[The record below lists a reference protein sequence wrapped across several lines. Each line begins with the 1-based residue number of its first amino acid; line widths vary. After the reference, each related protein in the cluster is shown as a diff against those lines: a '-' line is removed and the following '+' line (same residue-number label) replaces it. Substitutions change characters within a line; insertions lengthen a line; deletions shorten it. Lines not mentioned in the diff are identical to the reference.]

1 MERWHGLSEVPPGWG
16 VPGGCVVTIGFF
28 DGVHQGHQRVVR
40 RAVDLARQRGAAAV
54 ALTFDPHPSEV
65 VRPGAHPPLLS
76 TPAHRMDLMQALG
89 VDAVLVLPFTLELSK
104 LTPEEFV
111 QQVLVDRLH
120 VIGVVVG
127 QNFRFG
133 HRAAGTVETLAELGK
148 DYGFTAEGLPLA
160 TPGAGGEAGTEA
172 RFSSTDVRRMVLA
185 GDVETAATRLGRPHR
200 VEGTVVRGAQ
210 RGREMGFPT
219 ANVDTPAH
227 TAIPA
232 DGVYAGW
239 LVVDG
244 EPLPAA
250 ISVGTN
256 PTFAGT
262 ARTVEAYAIG
272 RTDLELYGKYVAVDF
287 LARLRGQERFDSMEE
302 LIKRMN
308 QDVEEAQRLLAASG
322 DGEEAVEHPAA
333 EVEG

>member
-16 VPGGCVVTIGFF
+16 VPGGCVVTVGFF

-40 RAVDLARQRGAAAV
+40 RAVDLARARGVPAV

-65 VRPGAHPPLLS
+65 VRPGSHPPLLS

-89 VDAVLVLPFTLELSK
+89 VDAVLVLPFTVELSK

-111 QQVLVDRLH
+111 RQVLVDRLH
-120 VIGVVVG
+120 ATAVVVG

-133 HRAAGTVETLAELGK
+133 HRAAGNVQTLAELGGH
-148 DYGFTAEGLPLA
+148 YGFTAQTLPLA
-160 TPGAGGEAGTEA
+160 APDETAQAGAET

-185 GDVETAATRLGRPHR
+185 GDVETAARWLGRPHR

-219 ANVDTPAH
+219 ANVNTAPH

-239 LVVDG
+239 LVVNGD
-244 EPLPAA
+244 PLPAA

-256 PTFAGT
+256 PTFDGT
-262 ARTVEAYAIG
+262 ERTVEAYAIG
-272 RTDLELYGKYVAVDF
+272 RTDLELYGEYVAVDF

-308 QDVEEAQRLLAASG
+308 QDVDEAQRLLAAATAG
-322 DGEEAVEHPAA
+322 
-333 EVEG
+333 

>member
-1 MERWHGLSEVPPGWG
+1 
-16 VPGGCVVTIGFF
+16 
-28 DGVHQGHQRVVR
+28 
-40 RAVDLARQRGAAAV
+40 
-54 ALTFDPHPSEV
+54 
-65 VRPGAHPPLLS
+65 
-76 TPAHRMDLMQALG
+76 
-89 VDAVLVLPFTLELSK
+89 
-104 LTPEEFV
+104 
-111 QQVLVDRLH
+111 
-120 VIGVVVG
+120 
-127 QNFRFG
+127 
-133 HRAAGTVETLAELGK
+133 
-148 DYGFTAEGLPLA
+148 
-160 TPGAGGEAGTEA
+160 GEP
-172 RFSSTDVRRMVLA
+172 FSSTLTRRLVA
-185 GDVETAATRLGRPHR
+185 SGDVEGAHEILGRPHR

-219 ANVDTPAH
+219 ANVDTPPH

-287 LARLRGQERFDSMEE
+287 LAR
-302 LIKRMN
+302 
-308 QDVEEAQRLLAASG
+308 
-322 DGEEAVEHPAA
+322 
-333 EVEG
+333 

>member
-1 MERWHGLSEVPPGWG
+1 
-16 VPGGCVVTIGFF
+16 
-28 DGVHQGHQRVVR
+28 
-40 RAVDLARQRGAAAV
+40 
-54 ALTFDPHPSEV
+54 
-65 VRPGAHPPLLS
+65 
-76 TPAHRMDLMQALG
+76 
-89 VDAVLVLPFTLELSK
+89 VLPFTLELSK

-111 QQVLVDRLH
+111 RQVLVERLH
-120 VIGVVVG
+120 VVAVVVG

-133 HRAAGTVETLAELGK
+133 HKAAGTIETLVELGER
-148 DYGFTAEGLPLA
+148 YGFTAEGLPLA
-160 TPGAGGEAGTEA
+160 APQEGGEQ

-185 GDVETAATRLGRPHR
+185 GDVETAALRLGRPHR
-200 VEGTVVRGAQ
+200 VEGIVVRGAQ

-219 ANVDTPAH
+219 ANVDTPPH

-244 EPLPAA
+244 DPLPAA

-256 PTFAGT
+256 PTFDGT

-287 LARLRGQERFDSMEE
+287 LARLRGQERFDSMEA
-302 LIKRMN
+302 LVKRMN
-308 QDVEEAQRLLAASG
+308 QDVEEALSLLTATSG
-322 DGEEAVEHPAA
+322 
-333 EVEG
+333 

>member
-16 VPGGCVVTIGFF
+16 AAGGCVVTVGFF

-40 RAVDLARQRGAAAV
+40 RAVALARQRGAAAV

-65 VRPGAHPPLLS
+65 VRPGTHPPLLS

-89 VDAVLVLPFTLELSK
+89 VDAVLVLPFTIELSK

-133 HRAAGTVETLAELGK
+133 HRAAGNVETLAELGK
-148 DYGFTAEGLPLA
+148 RYGFTAEGLPLA
-160 TPGAGGEAGTEA
+160 APGESGEDGEE
-172 RFSSTDVRRMVLA
+172 RFSSTDVRKMVLA
-185 GDVETAATRLGRPHR
+185 GDVETEARRLGRPHR

-219 ANVDTPAH
+219 ANVNSPSH

-244 EPLPAA
+244 DPLPAA

-256 PTFAGT
+256 PTFDGT
-262 ARTVEAYAIG
+262 ERTVEAYAIG

-287 LARLRGQERFDSMEE
+287 LARLRGQERFDSMEA

-308 QDVEEAQRLLAASG
+308 QDVEEAQQLLNAAAQRG
-322 DGEEAVEHPAA
+322 T
-333 EVEG
+333 EG

>member
-1 MERWHGLSEVPPGWG
+1 MERWHGLAEVPPGWG
-16 VPGGCVVTIGFF
+16 APGGCVVTVGFF

-40 RAVDLARQRGAAAV
+40 RAVALARERGAAAV
-54 ALTFDPHPSEV
+54 VLTFDPHPSEV
-65 VRPGAHPPLLS
+65 VRPGTHPPLLS
-76 TPAHRMDLMQALG
+76 TAAHRTDLMEALG

-111 QQVLVDRLH
+111 RQVLVERLH
-120 VIGVVVG
+120 VVAVVVG

-133 HRAAGTVETLAELGK
+133 HKAAGTIEALVELGER
-148 DYGFTAEGLPLA
+148 YGFTAEGLPLA
-160 TPGAGGEAGTEA
+160 APQEGGEQ
-172 RFSSTDVRRMVLA
+172 RFSSTDVRKMVLA
-185 GDVETAATRLGRPHR
+185 GDVETAALRLGRPHR
-200 VEGTVVRGAQ
+200 VEGIVVRGAQ

-219 ANVDTPAH
+219 ANVDTPPH

-244 EPLPAA
+244 DPLPAA

-256 PTFAGT
+256 PTFDGT

-287 LARLRGQERFDSMEE
+287 LARLRGQERFDSMEA
-302 LIKRMN
+302 LVKRMN
-308 QDVEEAQRLLAASG
+308 QDVEEALGLLTAATG
-322 DGEEAVEHPAA
+322 
-333 EVEG
+333 